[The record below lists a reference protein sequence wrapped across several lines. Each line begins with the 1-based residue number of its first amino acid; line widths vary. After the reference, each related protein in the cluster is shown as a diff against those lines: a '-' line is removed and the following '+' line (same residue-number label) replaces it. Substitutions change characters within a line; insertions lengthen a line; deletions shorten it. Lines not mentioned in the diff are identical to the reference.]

1 MLCARMGFKRADS
14 HLDKEGIICSNHHA
28 TKSKTATKNLLI
40 KSFKHAVHP
49 IATPP
54 RLHSVPIALPHSF
67 TWRPTPAV
75 PNGQHVHVRSTEI
88 AQSNN
93 VVLQSSAQRR
103 SSFPLLLSLG
113 SLVRS
118 SLVNIFT
125 AIQTPP
131 PKASTIHKEPN
142 LYDSSFCQA
151 MMTNYLMWEWEDVES
166 FLNSQIDG
174 DETIKREESGK
185 ETSSSASLQTTP
197 VLNRQQFYLGQTSS
211 GQQLQSC
218 HIPNAYGCALIS
230 QHADSCWISSNKWC
244 DICKQN
250 VHTSVESVHF
260 SDATTPYQSQTK
272 HIANFTN
279 RPSFTLPMY
288 QRNMIYTENVFH
300 NQAVGFGNFCGIT
313 PPASPDQGLNMI
325 FNNSTSPI
333 FHSYNSSS
341 APLLKLKMASDY
353 SANHATNLFC
363 ATPPISPAYQHI
375 VRIDANINGFLVD
388 RCMEPIFPTYK
399 PTEQQNY
406 VNSTNQI
413 NHHSDL
419 DVQKSISS
427 CEMLQTHCCNNER
440 PVKARAKRCKKN
452 IAHGCTHP
460 GCVKTYTKS
469 SHLKA
474 HMRIH
479 TGEKPYACNWPDCG
493 WKFARSDEL
502 TRHVRKHTGDRPFH
516 CAICG
521 RAFARSDHLTL
532 HMKRHNIF

>member
-1 MLCARMGFKRADS
+1 MNMLCARMGFKRADS
-14 HLDKEGIICSNHHA
+14 HLDKESIICLNHHA
-28 TKSKTATKNLLI
+28 TKSETATKNLLI
-40 KSFKHAVHP
+40 ESFKHAVHP
-49 IATPP
+49 IGH
-54 RLHSVPIALPHSF
+54 LF
-67 TWRPTPAV
+67 
-75 PNGQHVHVRSTEI
+75 
-88 AQSNN
+88 
-93 VVLQSSAQRR
+93 
-103 SSFPLLLSLG
+103 LLS
-113 SLVRS
+113 
-118 SLVNIFT
+118 
-125 AIQTPP
+125 
-131 PKASTIHKEPN
+131 E
-142 LYDSSFCQA
+142 
-151 MMTNYLMWEWEDVES
+151 
-166 FLNSQIDG
+166 QIDFHL
-174 DETIKREESGK
+174 TIGKLCGNGRTEESEK

-244 DICKQN
+244 DICKRN

-260 SDATTPYQSQTK
+260 SDATPYQSQTK
-272 HIANFTN
+272 HITNFTN
-279 RPSFTLPMY
+279 RSSFTLPMY

-300 NQAVGFGNFCGIT
+300 NQAIGFGNFCGIT

-375 VRIDANINGFLVD
+375 VHIDANINGFLVD

-521 RAFARSDHLTL
+521 RAFAPLYGHSNPYSAVNLL
-532 HMKRHNIF
+532 

>member
-1 MLCARMGFKRADS
+1 LS
-14 HLDKEGIICSNHHA
+14 
-28 TKSKTATKNLLI
+28 KSA
-40 KSFKHAVHP
+40 S
-49 IATPP
+49 
-54 RLHSVPIALPHSF
+54 
-67 TWRPTPAV
+67 
-75 PNGQHVHVRSTEI
+75 
-88 AQSNN
+88 
-93 VVLQSSAQRR
+93 
-103 SSFPLLLSLG
+103 
-113 SLVRS
+113 
-118 SLVNIFT
+118 
-125 AIQTPP
+125 P
-131 PKASTIHKEPN
+131 PKAVNKLNSTRQLEK
-142 LYDSSFCQA
+142 
-151 MMTNYLMWEWEDVES
+151 TMWEWEDVES

-174 DETIKREESGK
+174 DEATKREESEK
-185 ETSSSASLQTTP
+185 ETSNSASLQTTP

-218 HIPNAYGCALIS
+218 HIQNAYGCALIS
-230 QHADSCWISSNKWC
+230 HHADSSWISSNKWC
-244 DICKQN
+244 DICKRN
-250 VHTSVESVHF
+250 VHTSAESVHF
-260 SDATTPYQSQTK
+260 SDATPYHSQTK
-272 HIANFTN
+272 HITNFTN
-279 RPSFTLPMY
+279 RSSFTLPMH

-300 NQAVGFGNFCGIT
+300 NQAVGFGTFCGIT
-313 PPASPDQGLNMI
+313 PPASPDQGFNMI
-325 FNNSTSPI
+325 FNSTSPI

-341 APLLKLKMASDY
+341 APLLKLKMATDY

-363 ATPPISPAYQHI
+363 TTPPISPAYQHI
-375 VRIDANINGFLVD
+375 VHIDANINGFLFD
-388 RCMEPIFPTYK
+388 RCMEPIFSTYK

-406 VNSTNQI
+406 VSSTNQI
-413 NHHSDL
+413 IYHSDL